1 MKKHITT
8 FFCLVAAI
16 SALMAQVPQSFS
28 FQAVLRDND
37 NTLMAN
43 KMVHAKFTITPNDNS
58 DVITYCETQNLTTD
72 SNGILRAEIGKGASC
87 GGRFDQIHWER
98 GEYLLN
104 CKFDY
109 SAIPEYF
116 ITSTTQ
122 LISVPYA
129 LVSGKAGTSIDWEF
143 FHNIY
148 SLRLDTVD
156 SVLNALHADIRATD
170 SIIRVLRRQQS
181 PRPAQPANNQSFT
194 KPQATKSE
202 MKEEKNV
209 TVKKSEL

>member
-16 SALMAQVPQSFS
+16 GSLMAQVPQSFS
-28 FQAVLRDND
+28 FQAVMRDHD
-37 NTLMAN
+37 SLMAN
-43 KMVHAKFTITPNDNS
+43 QIVHAKFTITPNDNS

-72 SNGILRAEIGKGASC
+72 ANGILRAEIGKGTSC

-104 CKFDY
+104 CRFDY

-116 ITSTTQ
+116 LTSTTQ

-129 LVSGKAGTSIDWEF
+129 LVSGSANTSGDWELF
-143 FHNIY
+143 NVIY
-148 SLRLDTVD
+148 NRRLDTID
-156 SVLNALHADIRATD
+156 SVLNVLSANIRATD
-170 SIIRVLRRQQS
+170 SMIRVLRLNAS
-181 PRPAQPANNQSFT
+181 PIAPSPAEPGVITEQEAV
-194 KPQATKSE
+194 KSE
-202 MKEEKNV
+202 MKKERNI
-209 TVKKSEL
+209 TPKKD

>member
-16 SALMAQVPQSFS
+16 GSLMAQVPQSFS
-28 FQAVLRDND
+28 FQAVMRDHD
-37 NTLMAN
+37 SLMAN
-43 KMVHAKFTITPNDNS
+43 QIVHAKFTITPNDNS

-72 SNGILRAEIGKGASC
+72 ANGILRAEIGKGTSC

-104 CKFDY
+104 CRFDY

-116 ITSTTQ
+116 LTSTTQ

-129 LVSGKAGTSIDWEF
+129 LVSGSAKTSSDWELF
-143 FHNIY
+143 YVIY
-148 SLRLDTVD
+148 NRRLDTID
-156 SVLNALHADIRATD
+156 SVLNVLSANIRATD
-170 SIIRVLRRQQS
+170 SMIRVLRLNAS
-181 PRPAQPANNQSFT
+181 PIAPSPAEPAVIT
-194 KPQATKSE
+194 EPKAVKSE
-202 MKEEKNV
+202 MKKERNA
-209 TVKKSEL
+209 TLKKD